1 MSRPP
6 IALTWLCYQRVQ
18 LLFGLSMCQAHVVC
32 SKKEQCR
39 FEEHQHAQKCER
51 AHCRW
56 ANATN
61 EEQVREAKHKRN
73 AYYRD
78 APLSECF
85 PYPTSSFQLEFI
97 ENPFSALCAMCNH
110 LWFTW
115 DLAAIGSM
123 WDMQQWKVA
132 LVHFHQSR
140 GRWASMRDMSWILA

>member
-6 IALTWLCYQRVQ
+6 IALTWLKRLRYQRVQ

-32 SKKEQCR
+32 SKREQCR

-51 AHCRW
+51 A
-56 ANATN
+56 TN
-61 EEQVREAKHKRN
+61 EEQVREAKHKHN
-73 AYYRD
+73 IYYRD

-85 PYPTSSFQLEFI
+85 PCPTSRFQLEFI
-97 ENPFSALCAMCNH
+97 ENPFSAVCAVCNH

-115 DLAAIGSM
+115 DLAAIGGM

-132 LVHFHQSR
+132 LVHFLQSR
-140 GRWASMRDMSWILA
+140 GRRASMRDVSWILA